1 MSARRFSGTAAVVDL
16 RSRVPAPG
24 LVGLAGIA
32 AIAFGA
38 VLPTEPLLALGL
50 LTVVPLALGAP
61 VASLGA
67 LLFITTMVPIYQQN
81 TLSLVGGEDVPGLLM
96 VDLLLLVALGRVGVL
111 VLSGRLK
118 AGAPLLLAGGLG
130 VLLAAALAGGIA
142 SGADVSEA
150 GHEARRV
157 ALGVGAFLIAWPIVG
172 DPAARA
178 RLYPMLLAI
187 GLGIGV
193 VGVAQWLFSVDFAT
207 AGDSGIR
214 PGVDETS
221 GGRGQL
227 QYALFAYPAVVTLSY
242 TALVSGRIRSL
253 EARWLLGAI
262 FLLNSVALLL
272 TFERTFWAATALACG
287 VATLASG
294 RQARQTAARWVPL
307 GTVVLLIA
315 LAGMGELRT
324 AAERLASVADYS
336 TDVSLEHRKVE
347 TRAVLEEIKD
357 HPLTGSGFGSTIT
370 WGEEDVFATQT
381 TTYAHNGYLWLAWK
395 TGVPTAALLVLLIAL
410 AAFWP
415 RPGPREPHVAILRT
429 GSQAALFGLLLISVT
444 FPAFNTYGVTAVM
457 GLMAA
462 VCLQRDPSPP
472 PGRGDT
478 RGPTQG

>member
-1 MSARRFSGTAAVVDL
+1 MLDRRFSGTAAVADL
-16 RSRVPAPG
+16 RARVPAPG

-38 VLPTEPLLALGL
+38 LLPTEPMLALGL
-50 LTVVPLALGAP
+50 LTVLPLALGAP

-67 LLFITTMVPIYQQN
+67 LLFVTTMVPIYQQN
-81 TLSLVGGEDVPGLLM
+81 RFSLVGGVDVPGLLV

-111 VLSGRLK
+111 MLSGRLK
-118 AGAPLLLAGGLG
+118 ARIPLLLAAGLG

-157 ALGVGAFLIAWPIVG
+157 ALGVGAFLIAWPILE
-172 DPAARA
+172 DHAARA
-178 RLYPMLLAI
+178 RLYWVLLAI
-187 GLGIGV
+187 GLAIGAAGI
-193 VGVAQWLFSVDFAT
+193 AQWLFSVEFAS
-207 AGDSGIR
+207 AGDVGIR

-221 GGRGQL
+221 AGRGQL
-227 QYALFAYPAVVTLSY
+227 QYALFAYPVAVTLSY
-242 TALVSGRIRSL
+242 TALVSGRVRSL

-262 FLLNSVALLL
+262 FLVNSLSLLL

-294 RQARQTAARWVPL
+294 RQARHTAAKWVPL
-307 GTVVLLIA
+307 GAVVLLTT

-395 TGVPTAALLVLLIAL
+395 TGVPTAALIVLLIAL

-415 RPGPREPHVAILRT
+415 RPGPRETHLAILRT

-444 FPAFNTYGVTAVM
+444 FPAFNAYGITAVM

-462 VCLQRDPSPP
+462 VCLRRDPSPP
-472 PGRGDT
+472 RERGDT
-478 RGPTQG
+478 RGPTRG

>member
-1 MSARRFSGTAAVVDL
+1 MSDRRSSGTAAVADP
-16 RSRVPAPG
+16 RGRIPAPG
-24 LVGLAGIA
+24 LIGLAGIA
-32 AIAFGA
+32 ALVFGA
-38 VLPTEPLLALGL
+38 LLPTEPLLALGL
-50 LTVVPLALGAP
+50 LALLPLALGAP
-61 VASLGA
+61 VTSLGA
-67 LLFITTMVPIYQQN
+67 LLFVTTMVPSYYQN
-81 TLSLVGGEDVPGLLM
+81 RFSLVGGEDVPGLLM
-96 VDLLLLVALGRVGVL
+96 VDLLLLAALCRVGVL

-118 AGAPLLLAGGLG
+118 ARAPLLLAGALGL
-130 VLLAAALAGGIA
+130 LLAAALAGGIA

-157 ALGVGAFLIAWPIVG
+157 ALGVGAFLVAWPIVG
-172 DPAARA
+172 DPAARR
-178 RLYPMLLAI
+178 RLYWVLLAL
-187 GLGIGV
+187 GLGIGA
-193 VGVAQWLFSVDFAT
+193 VGIAQWLFSVDFAS
-207 AGDSGIR
+207 AGDSGVR

-227 QYALFAYPAVVTLSY
+227 QYALYAYPVAVTLSY

-262 FLLNSVALLL
+262 FLLNAVALLL
-272 TFERTFWAATALACG
+272 TFERTFWAATAVACG

-294 RQARQTAARWVPL
+294 GQARQTAARWVPL
-307 GTVVLLIA
+307 GAVVLLIT

-336 TDVSLEHRKVE
+336 TDVSLEHRRVE

-370 WGEEDVFATQT
+370 WGVEDVFAFQT
-381 TTYAHNGYLWLAWK
+381 STYAHNGYLWLAWK
-395 TGVPTAALLVLLIAL
+395 TGLPTAALIVLLIAL

-415 RPGPREPHVAILRT
+415 RPGPRDTHLAILRT
-429 GSQAALFGLLLISVT
+429 GSQAALFGLLLTCVT
-444 FPAFNTYGVTAVM
+444 FPAFNTYGITAVM
-457 GLMAA
+457 GLMVA